1 MEPQLIRLD
10 QHTPGQLEWL
20 WPLRIPLG
28 GLTLSEGD
36 PGTNKST
43 MLYDIAARVTTGHAM
58 PSTTAAGRPPSS
70 VILLQAE
77 DSLDTTQRNLK
88 AAGADL
94 KLIFAHAKSISSSAP
109 ALTFPD
115 HIESLAAETEKT
127 GAKLIVIDPISAYFT
142 VCLTNDQAI
151 RRVTQPLAAM
161 AERLGVAVV
170 LVRHLTKSGGRSP
183 LYRGA
188 GSIGLIAASRSGLLV
203 AADPGNPAHRVL
215 AQAKASLAGEVPSL
229 SFRPIPKGGGLAIE
243 WLGVSQFSPEQLLE
257 AGRSGSRGE
266 LHDAIYVLY
275 SILGDRP
282 VLASEAKRLAAAAGV
297 ADRTLRRAK
306 EVLKVD
312 SQRRGFG
319 KGSKFWWALPAEHGI
334 VSQLR
339 NKDMDN
345 LMDRLCGEEDTRPTG
360 TPEKPEEEGKPRRD
374 HDEPEAAGGPTS
386 SE

>member
-10 QHTPGQLEWL
+10 QHTPGMLEWL
-20 WPLRIPLG
+20 WPPRIPLG
-28 GLTLSEGD
+28 GLTLAEGD
-36 PGTNKST
+36 PGANKST
-43 MLYDIAARVTTGHAM
+43 MLYDIAARITTGHAM
-58 PSTTAAGRPPSS
+58 PGTTAAGRLPSS

-77 DSLDTTQRNLK
+77 DSLDTTRRNLEI
-88 AAGADL
+88 AGADL
-94 KLIFAHAKSISSSAP
+94 KRVFAHAKSISSSAS

-115 HIESLAAETEKT
+115 SIGALAAETEKT

-142 VCLTNDQAI
+142 MCLTNDQAI

-170 LVRHLTKSGGRSP
+170 LVRHLTKSGNRSP

-275 SILGDRP
+275 SILGDGP
-282 VLASEAKRLAAAAGV
+282 VLASEAKRLAVAAGV
-297 ADRTLRRAK
+297 AERTLRRAK
-306 EVLKVD
+306 EVLNID

-319 KGSKFWWALPAEHGI
+319 KGSKFWWALPDEHDI

-339 NKDMDN
+339 SKDTDD
-345 LMDRLCGEEDTRPTG
+345 LMDKLCAPEDTPRPAS
-360 TPEKPEEEGKPRRD
+360 PEEQEEEGKPPHD
-374 HDEPEAAGGPTS
+374 HDEPDEAGGPAQH
-386 SE
+386 E